1 MSDGHTTPI
10 FVSEAQAAK
19 CLKDGMTVR
28 LIYNETERWE
38 GEEGQIIGSEDGESV
53 AYGMVVVE
61 VEPQDCDDD
70 GLRECGWNQIVAF
83 KRDDG
88 TWVEQL

>member
-1 MSDGHTTPI
+1 
-10 FVSEAQAAK
+10 
-19 CLKDGMTVR
+19 L
-28 LIYNETERWE
+28 E

>member
-10 FVSEAQAAK
+10 FASEAQAAE

>member
-10 FVSEAQAAK
+10 FASEAQAAE

-53 AYGMVVVE
+53 DSGLVVVE

-70 GLRECGWNQIVAF
+70 GLREVNWYQIVAF